1 MMYMII
7 ILCTMIVDIGLAIG
21 VGYAIVGISLYEAI
35 GGPIFTLAYVL
46 VLLGVLDLL
55 LHILPKSL
63 YDYKKKFYISTKK
76 EIQFYEKINIRKWK
90 GKVPEMGAS
99 GGFSKRNLKSLE
111 PEYIQRFIYETCL
124 GEILHLLTGVLT
136 CLAFFPLSQYYFV
149 LPILIVNLILHL
161 LPCFIQRYNR
171 YKLVIVYDYITRHSA

>member
-1 MMYMII
+1 
-7 ILCTMIVDIGLAIG
+7 
-21 VGYAIVGISLYEAI
+21 
-35 GGPIFTLAYVL
+35 
-46 VLLGVLDLL
+46 
-55 LHILPKSL
+55 
-63 YDYKKKFYISTKK
+63 
-76 EIQFYEKINIRKWK
+76 
-90 GKVPEMGAS
+90 MGAS

-124 GEILHLLTGVLT
+124 GEVLHLLTGVLGFT
-136 CLAFFPLSQYYFV
+136 CLALFPLSQYYFV